1 MSTLKA
7 DTLVAADG
15 TSPVTLTKQ
24 SAAKAFAQFAG
35 DGTAQINESFGISGL
50 SDSGAGLYVLTVS
63 SAMSSSDYTVVLHGI
78 NDASYPAH
86 VGSYD
91 TSRTTTTFPVY
102 SSNTGSSWGDVSTL
116 DAVIFGD
123 LA

>member
-24 SAAKAFAQFAG
+24 SAAKAWTNSGNSANPQDSFNIASGTDNGTG
-35 DGTAQINESFGISGL
+35 DYTYS
-50 SDSGAGLYVLTVS
+50 LTNAFSNDDYSQPCSTRV
-63 SAMSSSDYTVVLHGI
+63 ARGNTRIAMMSSSRLTASVLAVHTE
-78 NDASYPAH
+78 NDS
-86 VGSYD
+86 
-91 TSRTTTTFPVY
+91 
-102 SSNTGSSWGDVSTL
+102 STL
-116 DAVIFGD
+116 IDVGHVLSAFGD